1 MDYWFGSGSLSG
13 PPLNLRRPLVVLFV
27 STALSSLFGA
37 SGIVDGGSG
46 QENLLNTKLL
56 NLGIP
61 HLALYLIQLA
71 GQAAFG
77 LRSGSLGAPLPG
89 GTIRIHFL
97 LERCVGVYCDRP
109 ASSRTWPWEP
119 SR

>member
-1 MDYWFGSGSLSG
+1 MENRRAGGLLVRVGVLSG

-61 HLALYLIQLA
+61 YLALDLLQLA
-71 GQAAFG
+71 GSK
-77 LRSGSLGAPLPG
+77 L
-89 GTIRIHFL
+89 HW
-97 LERCVGVYCDRP
+97 V
-109 ASSRTWPWEP
+109 
-119 SR
+119 